1 MYTNLQSD
9 RIPNVRNPSVHSKSD
24 LVWKKFITFEILSVY
39 MDVES
44 GDSKEGMAEKVQAMR
59 DKAEELRLN
68 YTNLQSDRIPNV
80 KNLNSPKTLSAL
92 QVRPCVEKT
101 DYI

>member
-1 MYTNLQSD
+1 M
-9 RIPNVRNPSVHSKSD
+9 
-24 LVWKKFITFEILSVY
+24 WKKLITFEILSVY

-59 DKAEELRLN
+59 DKAEELTLN

-80 KNLNSPKTLSAL
+80 KNLNSPKTLSEL